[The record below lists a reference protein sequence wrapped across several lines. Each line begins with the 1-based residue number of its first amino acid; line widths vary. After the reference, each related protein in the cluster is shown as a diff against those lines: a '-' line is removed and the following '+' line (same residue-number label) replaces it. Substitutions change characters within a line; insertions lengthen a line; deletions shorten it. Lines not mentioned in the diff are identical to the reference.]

1 MADELDTSAQ
11 PDELVN
17 QSLGEV
23 VVAVLGIEALLDGK
37 LRPLTQEQREQIL
50 RFPQLLRA
58 SVHGIIAGRK
68 VRKAYRDSSFNFKFA
83 SKLLAARG
91 DVTAKAL
98 LAALPHDVV
107 QPTGLVLAR
116 LVDLLQD
123 KLPRR
128 IRTSNAG
135 LTQDVDPGSPTE
147 LQDYQTLWDVANDPL
162 IILHHLAEHNVSYDE
177 VAALE
182 TLFPSLYLLMKT
194 AVMQAC
200 TKIKAARPRWD
211 LDDQAIGPSVAKFL
225 QTQDHSFG
233 AMVTAAFSPDAG
245 QSTGPKPRTLQA
257 RPVPLATAAQDLGQ

>member
-1 MADELDTSAQ
+1 MAGDLDASA
-11 PDELVN
+11 PDEMVN
-17 QSLGEV
+17 QANGEV
-23 VVAVLGIEALLDGK
+23 VVAVLGIEALLSGK
-37 LRPLTQEQREQIL
+37 LQPLTTEQREQIL

-68 VRKAYRDSSFNFKFA
+68 VRKAHRDSAFSFKYA

-98 LAALPHDVV
+98 MAALPHDVV

-128 IRTSNAG
+128 VRSSNAG
-135 LTQDVDPGSPTE
+135 LTQDIEPGSPTE

-162 IILHHLAEHNVSYDE
+162 IVLHHLAEHSVSYDE
-177 VAALE
+177 VTALE

-194 AVMQAC
+194 AVMQAA
-200 TKIKAARPRWD
+200 TKIKAQRPRWN
-211 LDDQAIGPSVAKFL
+211 LDDQAIGPSVTKFL

-233 AMVTAAFSPDAG
+233 AMITAAFSPDSPSAPA
-245 QSTGPKPRTLQA
+245 PKARALQA

>member
-1 MADELDTSAQ
+1 MADD
-11 PDELVN
+11 PNELVN
-17 QSLGEV
+17 QASGEV
-23 VVAVLGIEALLDGK
+23 VVAVLGIEALLDGNLK
-37 LRPLTQEQREQIL
+37 PLTLEQREQIL

-58 SVHGIIAGRK
+58 SVQGIIAGRK
-68 VRKAYRDSSFNFKFA
+68 VRKAHRESGFSFKFA

-91 DVTAKAL
+91 DTTAKAL

-128 IRTSNAG
+128 VRSSNAG
-135 LTQDVDPGSPTE
+135 LTQDIEPGSPTE

-162 IILHHLAEHNVSYDE
+162 IVLHHLAEHAVSYDE
-177 VAALE
+177 VTALE

-200 TKIKAARPRWD
+200 SKIKAERPRWN
-211 LDDQAIGPSVAKFL
+211 LDDQPIGPSVAKFL

-233 AMVTAAFSPDAG
+233 SMITAAFSPDAN
-245 QSTGPKPRTLQA
+245 SAPAPKPRAPSA
-257 RPVPLATAAQDLGQ
+257 RPVPLATAAQDFGQ

>member
-1 MADELDTSAQ
+1 MAD
-11 PDELVN
+11 DEQASEMVN
-17 QSLGEV
+17 QAAGEV
-23 VVAVLGIEALLDGK
+23 VVAVIGIEALLDGSLK
-37 LRPLTQEQREQIL
+37 PLSYEQREQIL

-68 VRKAYRDSSFNFKFA
+68 VRKAHRDSSFSFKYA
-83 SKLLAARG
+83 AQLLSARG
-91 DVTAKAL
+91 DTTAKAL

-135 LTQDVDPGSPTE
+135 LTQDIDPGSPTE

-162 IILHHLAEHNVSYDE
+162 IVLHHLAEHNVSYDE
-177 VAALE
+177 VMALE

-194 AVMQAC
+194 AVMQAAS
-200 TKIKAARPRWD
+200 KIKAARPRWD
-211 LDDQAIGPSVAKFL
+211 LDDQPIGPSVAKFL

-233 AMVTAAFSPDAG
+233 AMVTAAFSPDA
-245 QSTGPKPRTLQA
+245 SPASAPKPRAPSA